1 MPDKVEPKLI
11 EKVYELN
18 ARRPKKSEDKGSK
31 KVSQNTIETYNIVN
45 GISKNLQVD
54 PSSLLTHLHIMSMT
68 ISTYGWDS
76 LGKGI
81 AVTKSLQ
88 NLTINLCEVNRDA
101 LKALSKGMKTNSSIQ
116 VINLAYNNIKD
127 SDGDLIAKI
136 VSYQTQNRDQLKW
149 KGDLRTQQQ
158 LNKGGL
164 TELHLQYNKLGGNF
178 ILSILNA
185 LKYDEYIKVLDLRKN
200 LFSTTLLEDTTTYDL
215 IRSLQRNESITNID
229 FRGN

>member
-1 MPDKVEPKLI
+1 
-11 EKVYELN
+11 
-18 ARRPKKSEDKGSK
+18 
-31 KVSQNTIETYNIVN
+31 
-45 GISKNLQVD
+45 
-54 PSSLLTHLHIMSMT
+54 
-68 ISTYGWDS
+68 
-76 LGKGI
+76 
-81 AVTKSLQ
+81 
-88 NLTINLCEVNRDA
+88 
-101 LKALSKGMKTNSSIQ
+101 MKTNSSIQ

-127 SDGDLIAKI
+127 SDGDLIAKM

-158 LNKGGL
+158 INKGGL

-185 LKYDEYIKVLDLRKN
+185 LKYDEYVKVLDLRKN

>member
-1 MPDKVEPKLI
+1 
-11 EKVYELN
+11 
-18 ARRPKKSEDKGSK
+18 
-31 KVSQNTIETYNIVN
+31 
-45 GISKNLQVD
+45 
-54 PSSLLTHLHIMSMT
+54 
-68 ISTYGWDS
+68 
-76 LGKGI
+76 
-81 AVTKSLQ
+81 
-88 NLTINLCEVNRDA
+88 
-101 LKALSKGMKTNSSIQ
+101 MKTNSSIQ

-127 SDGDLIAKI
+127 SDGDLIAKM

-158 LNKGGL
+158 MNKGGL

-185 LKYDEYIKVLDLRKN
+185 LKYDEYVKVLDLRKN